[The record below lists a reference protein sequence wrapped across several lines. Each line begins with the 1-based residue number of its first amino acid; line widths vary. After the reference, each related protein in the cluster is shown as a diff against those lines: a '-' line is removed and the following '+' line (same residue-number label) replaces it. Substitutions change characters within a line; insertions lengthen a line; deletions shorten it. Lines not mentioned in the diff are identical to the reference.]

1 MKRTIGWLLV
11 ALVLASASA
20 GCVSRGIKEAVGV
33 ARGAK
38 GIYAPIQPVA
48 QSKEARPLG
57 DYTRFELGKF
67 TDDMDGKSPASLL
80 GDLRVAFDQT
90 VQGSDLPNRAGGKT
104 LLVRGRILH
113 YENADMV
120 GQALGPLEE
129 VVARVQ
135 LVDKDSGNV
144 LGEANCIG
152 RTTES
157 VNTGVEKKAQ
167 GLAKAIV
174 DWIVSR
180 YPVPEE

>member
-1 MKRTIGWLLV
+1 MKRTMGWLLV
-11 ALVLASASA
+11 ALVLASTCG
-20 GCVSRGIKEAVGV
+20 GCISRGIKEAVGV

-38 GIYAPIQPVA
+38 GIYAPIDPVA
-48 QSKEARPLG
+48 SNKEAKPLG
-57 DYTRFELGKF
+57 QYSRFEMGAF
-67 TDDMDGKSPASLL
+67 TDDMDGKSPPSLL
-80 GDLRVAFDQT
+80 GDLRVAFDIAIQE
-90 VQGSDLPNRAGGKT
+90 SPLPIQAGGKT

-129 VVARVQ
+129 VVARVE
-135 LVDKDSGNV
+135 LVDKDSGKV
-144 LGEANCIG
+144 LGVANCIG